1 MPNLHEEIVTLLK
14 NFPSTVVEGQTFDQY
29 MDDLADD
36 IQAKVIKALVQY
48 NPPRPSVYEVDPEL
62 EHRLDMLTNSHFG
75 AALHNMVFLTDHR
88 PAGVVPGP
96 VVRAMLRAF
105 LLEKAK

>member
-1 MPNLHEEIVTLLK
+1 MNLQQEIVQLLK
-14 NFPSTVVEGQTFDQY
+14 DFPATVVEGKSFDAY

-36 IQAKVIKALVQY
+36 IQAKVIKALAQY

-75 AALHNMVFLTDHR
+75 VALHNMVFLTGHR

-96 VVRAMLRAF
+96 VVRAMLRVF

>member
-1 MPNLHEEIVTLLK
+1 MNLQQEIVQLLK
-14 NFPSTVVEGQTFDQY
+14 DFPATVVDGKPFDSY
-29 MDDLADD
+29 MEDLADD

-62 EHRLDMLTNSHFG
+62 EHRLDMLANSHFG
-75 AALHNMVFLTDHR
+75 AALHNMVFMTHHR
-88 PAGVVPGP
+88 PVGMVSGP